1 MEPLF
6 FVDIIEY
13 PRSLT
18 GEDFAK
24 MYSPLQIGRIYR
36 SALVGTT
43 RWVVSFM
50 GSPGINRPGLRN
62 LTAFYYA
69 SSWL

>member
-6 FVDIIEY
+6 FVDKIEY

-24 MYSPLQIGRIYR
+24 MYSPLQSGRICR
-36 SALVGTT
+36 SVFVETT

-50 GSPGINRPGLRN
+50 GSPGLN
-62 LTAFYYA
+62 LPA
-69 SSWL
+69 L

>member
-24 MYSPLQIGRIYR
+24 MYSPLQSGRIYR
-36 SALVGTT
+36 SVFVETT

-50 GSPGINRPGLRN
+50 GNPGIKRPGL
-62 LTAFYYA
+62 
-69 SSWL
+69 